1 MDDLTQAMASASVS
15 VPQFAPQP
23 NCLLLKKLPGELRNK
38 IIRLAVVENTDIKPS
53 ISRSYSALT
62 GKSTRKLQIEHNL
75 MQTCKQLRRETAEI
89 YFLENTF
96 NLTGDFFE
104 LVRGEKHKANEK
116 AIQGL
121 SRAFGPWASK
131 VRRLNVLHAVSYG
144 SLFAEVHVSIC
155 RAQGEPGVCIENVSA
170 HDVGSDSRRL
180 CCCSIIQHGADNSA
194 AGIFEFAQGLV
205 GMMDSV
211 SVTGGSSL
219 PHCWNCGLEPMS

>member
-23 NCLLLKKLPGELRNK
+23 KCMLLQKLPGELRNK

-53 ISRSYSALT
+53 IT
-62 GKSTRKLQIEHNL
+62 GKPTRKLQIEHNL

-104 LVRGEKHKANEK
+104 LVHGENHKANE
-116 AIQGL
+116 
-121 SRAFGPWASK
+121 RAVQALARAVGPWASK
-131 VRRLNVLHAVSYG
+131 VRRLNVLLAVSYG
-144 SLFAEVHVSIC
+144 SLSAEVHVSIC
-155 RAQGEPGVCIENVSA
+155 RATERPGVCIENVSA

-180 CCCSIIQHGADNSA
+180 CCCSVIQHGVDNST
-194 AGIFEFAQGLV
+194 AGIFEFAEGLV
-205 GMMDSV
+205 GMMESV

-219 PHCWNCGLEPMS
+219 PHCWTCGLELMG